1 MNHIVKLLALTGLCA
16 AVSFSAESLADTLA
30 DRDPAGAPHTRE
42 LAWEGGESLVVD
54 VPAHVRLVQAEGPGR
69 VVVTGARR
77 SVERF
82 TSSGGV
88 LRDERWHSGKP
99 LEILIRA
106 PKITH
111 VSLKGT
117 DKLVI
122 EGFDQP
128 ELHIEML
135 GRSEVTASGLVGKL
149 RLQLQGSGWADLS
162 ALLALDAEVAVSGSR
177 HALVSATG
185 RARITGNGAVVLVT
199 QPQQVDLDLGESGR
213 VFSLG
218 AAQTA
223 HKAD

>member
-1 MNHIVKLLALTGLCA
+1 MNRIVKLLALTGLCV
-16 AVSFSAESLADTLA
+16 AVSTSAKTLADTLA
-30 DRDPAGAPHTRE
+30 DRDPAGSAQTRE
-42 LAWEGGESLVVD
+42 LAWEGGESLVVE
-54 VPAHVRLVQAEGPGR
+54 VPAHVRLVQVEGPGK

-77 SVERF
+77 SVDRF

-99 LEILIRA
+99 LEILVQA

-111 VSLKGT
+111 ISLKGS

-135 GRSEVTASGLVGKL
+135 GRSEVTATGKVEKL
-149 RLQLQGSGWADLS
+149 RLQLQGSGWANLS
-162 ALLALDAEVAVSGSR
+162 GLIARDAQVSVTGSR
-177 HALVSATG
+177 HALLAATG
-185 RARITGNGAVVLVT
+185 HARISGNGAVVLVT
-199 QPQQVDLDLGESGR
+199 QPQQLDLDLGESGR

-218 AAQTA
+218 DAQAAR
-223 HKAD
+223 KD